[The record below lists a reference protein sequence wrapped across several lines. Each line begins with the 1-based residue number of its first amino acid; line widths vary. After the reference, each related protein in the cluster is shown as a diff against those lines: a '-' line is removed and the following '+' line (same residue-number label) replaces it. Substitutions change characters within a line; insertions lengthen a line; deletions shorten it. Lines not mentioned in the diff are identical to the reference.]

1 MVAHGGPAMPRRRLG
16 AELRNLREQA
26 GLKIEDIAAELEC
39 SPSKVSRL
47 ETGKGIPKS
56 RDVRDL
62 LDRYGVTD
70 RQRRDRLLRWANQ
83 GQCQGWWSD
92 YSDVLLTELD
102 DPLVSQNLER
112 YLALEA
118 DAGRIESFEPMGV
131 HGLLQTEDY
140 ARAILRVLVDRTGPA
155 AVERLVQVR
164 MRRQRRLYA
173 ETDPLVLRLVL
184 DEAVLRRPVG
194 GDAVMAGQL
203 RRLLEDGQRDNI
215 DIRVLPFDAGEHQGV
230 AGSFVLLDFPDTPHH
245 DLVCVESHLGSVYLE
260 KDPDVAAYTR
270 LFRSLWDVALDGDE
284 TAALI
289 RTELNRRR
297 PP

>member
-70 RQRRDRLLRWANQ
+70 THQRDRLLRWANQ
-83 GQCQGWWSD
+83 GQGQGWWND
-92 YSDVLLTELD
+92 YADVLLGANSE
-102 DPLVSQNLER
+102 PLISDNYDR
-112 YLALEA
+112 YIALEA
-118 DAGRIESFEPMGV
+118 DVGRIESFEPIVV
-131 HGLLQTEDY
+131 HGLLQTDDY
-140 ARAILRVLVDRTGPA
+140 ARAILRVLVHHTPPA
-155 AVERLVQVR
+155 VVERLVEVR
-164 MRRQRRLYA
+164 TQRQRRLYT

-245 DLVCVESHLGSVYLE
+245 DLVCVEGHLGSLYLE
-260 KDPDVAAYTR
+260 KELDVGAYTH

-284 TAALI
+284 TSALI
-289 RTELNRRR
+289 RSVLNRR
-297 PP
+297 